1 MSNQAMIAARS
12 AHAEL
17 FTRRGKFDHKKR
29 DCESLVASI
38 TSKLSGL
45 EQAHSI
51 LEKRYLSDEANLA
64 QVTASRNEIETKR
77 VELSESE
84 RLASLAA
91 EAIREIDQQI
101 LQAELATAA
110 ARREFCAEQRNA
122 AIAKIK
128 DDATLRKNLI
138 AAMVANAGSGAPY
151 SFQAA
156 AFAGQFIHQLLPQ
169 ISEAEVRAELDRF
182 KSSNKLE

>member
-1 MSNQAMIAARS
+1 MENLKSARS

-17 FTRRGKFDHKKR
+17 LTRRSKFQDKKQSC
-29 DCESLVASI
+29 DSMTAEIHA
-38 TSKLSGL
+38 KLANL
-45 EQAHSI
+45 EHAHI
-51 LEKRYLSDEANLA
+51 LLERRYICDEANMQ
-64 QVTASRNEIETKR
+64 QVQASRAEI
-77 VELSESE
+77 ESE
-84 RLASLAA
+84 RAKLA
-91 EAIREIDQQI
+91 EAERLKTLAQDAVREIDQQI

-110 ARREFCAEQRNA
+110 AQREFCAEQRNA

-128 DDATLRKNLI
+128 DDTTLRKNLI

>member
-1 MSNQAMIAARS
+1 MSNQAVTAALS
-12 AHAEL
+12 AAAEL
-17 FTRRGKFDHKKR
+17 QVKSTKFQEKKQSCDSMTAETR
-29 DCESLVASI
+29 A
-38 TSKLSGL
+38 KLANL
-45 EQAHSI
+45 EHAHTL
-51 LEKRYLSDEANLA
+51 LERRYICDEATMQ
-64 QVTASRNEIETKR
+64 QVQASRAEIESERTKLA
-77 VELSESE
+77 EAE

-110 ARREFCAEQRNA
+110 AQREFCAEQRNQ

-128 DDATLRKNLI
+128 TDTTLRKNLI

-156 AFAGQFIHQLLPQ
+156 AFATQFIHQLLPQ
-169 ISEAEVRAELDRF
+169 ISEAEVREELEKF
-182 KSSNKLE
+182 KKSNGLD